1 MYFEVL
7 QDTLMYTNEKYFW
20 IPKYKSIRQ
29 QGTNNYSETE
39 MRTFFS
45 SGQNCLTVFA
55 DSLSLLKPLLP
66 RPSPLEPVC
75 VFHFADTHHCL
86 SFWLTH
92 KCVWCPVG
100 MTDAPPGPVSEL
112 VPETEPETKPV
123 PEREPEPEPIP
134 EPAPS
139 TVPVSV
145 PVTNPSA
152 VCSAIYDGQV
162 HHLIQTCL
170 LHFWSSKPFSIVC
183 NHSFQCTIFSH
194 LCTNWWCRG

>member
-1 MYFEVL
+1 MYK
-7 QDTLMYTNEKYFW
+7 NEKYFW

-29 QGTNNYSETE
+29 QGTNKFSETE
-39 MRTFFS
+39 MRTFSS
-45 SGQNCLTVFA
+45 SGQNCPTVFA

-66 RPSPLEPVC
+66 RPLPLEPVC
-75 VFHFADTHHCL
+75 VFHLADTHHCL
-86 SFWLTH
+86 SLWLTH
-92 KCVWCPVG
+92 KCVWCPVD

-112 VPETEPETKPV
+112 VPET
-123 PEREPEPEPIP
+123 EPIP

-162 HHLIQTCL
+162 HHLVQTCL
-170 LHFWSSKPFSIVC
+170 LHFWSSKPFPIVC
-183 NHSFQCTIFSH
+183 NHSFQCMIFSH
-194 LCTNWWCRG
+194 LCTKWWCRG